1 MSGNQRGR
9 VPAELWFLEQAIV
22 WIETRTSVPKH
33 QIPRQI
39 APTTMQELYQALKAG
54 VITASGCVD
63 GSERRDISH
72 GEWNDYRL
80 ELKYTKFPNHYFTG
94 SGGTPIIAVLS
105 IRSFPAAALRYHG
118 YPSGVWVPSASTQD
132 GDPGYHRVI
141 TDVLLLREEVIRQWP
156 GIGQVSSSQ
165 DCLRERGK
173 SRPCRVGRADRRGG
187 RFSQALRGEG
197 GGRQNRSTWLR
208 LGPVRLFSRPGA
220 GAGGG
225 RHQEPRSG

>member
-132 GDPGYHRVI
+132 GDPGYHRVA
-141 TDVLLLREEVIRQWP
+141 
-156 GIGQVSSSQ
+156 GGA
-165 DCLRERGK
+165 K
-173 SRPCRVGRADRRGG
+173 AAFGRR
-187 RFSQALRGEG
+187 
-197 GGRQNRSTWLR
+197 T
-208 LGPVRLFSRPGA
+208 
-220 GAGGG
+220 GGG
-225 RHQEPRSG
+225 RHFKKAHVRGAPESPSRRTTESSASNRSVANRRN